1 MKCPR
6 RFKIVQN
13 IITINKD
20 TEELR
25 GEGRFFIE
33 SQEFEECYKNAHYGI
48 KKNNLVKYRRHEWTK
63 KK

>member
-25 GEGRFFIE
+25 GEGRF
-33 SQEFEECYKNAHYGI
+33 
-48 KKNNLVKYRRHEWTK
+48 L
-63 KK
+63 

>member
-13 IITINKD
+13 TITINKD

-25 GEGRFFIE
+25 GKGRF
-33 SQEFEECYKNAHYGI
+33 
-48 KKNNLVKYRRHEWTK
+48 L
-63 KK
+63 